1 MANDKVAIWNQT
13 LKLAR
18 PPANGELLIGNGADF
33 NLAALTAG
41 SNVTITNTAGGISI
55 ASTNP
60 GGTVTGVTA
69 SSPLASSGGTAP
81 DISLSGTVAVGNGG
95 TGATTLAANNV
106 ILGNGTSA
114 VQLVAPGA
122 NGNIL
127 TSNGTTWTSATPTP
141 QTWTTVKKT
150 SGQTISLSATLT
162 DDNTLQF
169 AMAANKTY
177 AIRISLVFSF
187 TTGGYQYGIT
197 GPASPTAVR
206 WGTSNAYG
214 LIASGGTTGQQIT
227 WLPVMVQNG
236 ANAGNFKVQFCQSS
250 GAAGSIT
257 MEAGAYLEYME
268 IV

>member
-13 LKLAR
+13 IKLGRA
-18 PPANGELLIGNGADF
+18 PVNGELLIGNGEGFD
-33 NLAALTAG
+33 LATLTAG
-41 SNVTITNTAGGISI
+41 ANVTITNTAGGISI

-69 SSPLASSGGTAP
+69 TSPLASSGGTAP
-81 DISLSGTVAVGNGG
+81 NISLSGAVGVSNGG

-141 QTWTTVKKT
+141 QTWTTVKKIT
-150 SGQTISLSATLT
+150 GQTISLSATLT
-162 DDNTLQF
+162 DDNALQF
-169 AMAANKTY
+169 AMETNKTY
-177 AIRISLVFSF
+177 AIRISLAFSF
-187 TTGGYQYGIT
+187 ITGGYQYGIT
-197 GPASPTAVR
+197 GPSSPTSVR

-214 LIASGGTTGQQIT
+214 LIASGGTNGQQIV
-227 WLPVMVQNG
+227 WLTVKVENG
-236 ANAGNFKVQFCQSS
+236 ANAGNFKVQFCQAS

-257 MEAGAYLEYME
+257 MENGSYLEYME
-268 IV
+268 VS